1 MSYHQRNQGKP
12 TFKNYNNFD
21 DMNNQI
27 NQMSLN
33 NNNNN
38 NSKKKAVN
46 YNDFEPDVF
55 TTIYQELRRKMGSNN
70 TINTK
75 EQIGDFIYELAEVL
89 YEDKAGKIT
98 GMIREYSLGKLNGMI
113 LFDPQEIK
121 KQIFNGHNLIQ
132 TVPSSK

>member
-70 TINTK
+70 I
-75 EQIGDFIYELAEVL
+75 
-89 YEDKAGKIT
+89 
-98 GMIREYSLGKLNGMI
+98 I
-113 LFDPQEIK
+113 LFNFSRLYSSIIPV
-121 KQIFNGHNLIQ
+121 IFPASSLYN
-132 TVPSSK
+132 PSASS

>member
-89 YEDKAGKIT
+89 YDKAGKIT
-98 GMIREYSLGKLNGMI
+98 GMILEYSLGKLNGMI

-121 KQIFNGHNLIQ
+121 KQIVNGHNLIQ